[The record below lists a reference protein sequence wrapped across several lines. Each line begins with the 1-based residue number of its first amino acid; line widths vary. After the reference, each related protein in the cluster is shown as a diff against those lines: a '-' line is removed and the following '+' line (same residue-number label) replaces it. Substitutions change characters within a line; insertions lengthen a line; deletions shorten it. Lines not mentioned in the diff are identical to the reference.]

1 MEWNLGGVHKPQ
13 VESTT
18 HMGMPC
24 TSVKFSTEEIAV
36 NIQKVRRSMN
46 SLMTAG
52 LHGYGLDPQTVVHI
66 FQVYLLPV
74 LLNGLEVAVPSEANL
89 DTLERF
95 LRTSF

>member
-18 HMGMPC
+18 HMGMPR
-24 TSVKFSTEEIAV
+24 TTVKFSTEEIAV
-36 NIQKVRRSMN
+36 NIQKVRRSKN

-52 LHGYGLDPQTVVHI
+52 LHGENGLDPQTVVHI

-74 LLNGLEVAVPSEANL
+74 LLNGLEVAVPSEANI
-89 DTLERF
+89 DTL
-95 LRTSF
+95 